1 MDNLDE
7 QILNLLK
14 VNSRIPFVDI
24 ANKLN
29 ISEGTVRTRVKKL
42 IKNNSLRFTI
52 DYSKELKA
60 IVMVS
65 VAVGTP
71 TTKVANLIRNLGI
84 KSVYEV
90 SGQHDI
96 VCFIESDEIENI
108 NDTIEKIRKITDIV
122 DTNTLIVLK

>member
-1 MDNLDE
+1 M
-7 QILNLLK
+7 LK
-14 VNSRIPFVDI
+14 VNSRLPFVDI

-29 ISEGTVRTRVKKL
+29 ISEGTVRARVKKL
-42 IKNNSLRFTI
+42 IKSNSLRFTI

-60 IVMVS
+60 IVMIS

-71 TTKVANLIRNLGI
+71 TTNVANLIRNLGI
-84 KSVYEV
+84 KSIYEV

-122 DTNTLIVLK
+122 DTNTLVVLKYSIRN

>member
-7 QILNLLK
+7 QILDMLK
-14 VNSRIPFVDI
+14 VNSRLPFVDI

-29 ISEGTVRTRVKKL
+29 ISEGTVRARVKKL
-42 IKNNSLRFTI
+42 IKSNSLRFTI

-60 IVMVS
+60 IVMIS

-84 KSVYEV
+84 KSIYEV

-122 DTNTLIVLK
+122 DTNTLVVLK

>member
-1 MDNLDE
+1 MDKVDE
-7 QILNLLK
+7 KILNLLK

-24 ANKLN
+24 ANKLG
-29 ISEGTVRTRVKKL
+29 ISEGTVRARVKKL
-42 IKNNSLRFTI
+42 IKSNSLHFTI

-60 IVMVS
+60 IVMAS

-71 TTKVANLIRNLGI
+71 TTKVANSIRMLGI

-108 NDTIEKIRKITDIV
+108 NDTIEKIRKITDIA

>member
-7 QILNLLK
+7 QILDMLK
-14 VNSRIPFVDI
+14 VNSRLPFVDI

-29 ISEGTVRTRVKKL
+29 ISEGTVRARVKKL
-42 IKNNSLRFTI
+42 IKSNSLRFTI

-60 IVMVS
+60 IVMIS

-71 TTKVANLIRNLGI
+71 TTNVANLIRNLGI
-84 KSVYEV
+84 KSIYEV

-122 DTNTLIVLK
+122 DTNTLVVLK

>member
-1 MDNLDE
+1 M
-7 QILNLLK
+7 LK
-14 VNSRIPFVDI
+14 VNSRLPFVDI

-29 ISEGTVRTRVKKL
+29 ISEGTVRARVKKL
-42 IKNNSLRFTI
+42 IKSNSLRFTI

-60 IVMVS
+60 IVMIS

-84 KSVYEV
+84 KSIYEV

-122 DTNTLIVLK
+122 DTNTLVVLK